1 MSFKNLMH
9 SAHWRS
15 CTMPLALL
23 TVGAHRFG
31 APGKDRACEDSRVIN
46 VRDALR
52 RAAMWNADRI
62 AIVSGSRTLTFREAW
77 TRGVRLANAFRE
89 LGLVPGDR
97 VAVLEENS
105 IEASD
110 FFLATAV
117 ANLVRVPLYKRNA
130 PEAHAHMIR
139 QTGCRAVVVT
149 QEHSE
154 ELDGVKAAA
163 PELRHVIVRTPDYEN
178 WLNSHSSL
186 DPNPTICEDD
196 YYVIRHSGGTTGR
209 SKGMAFSHR
218 AWMETERDWTYRLPP
233 IEAGDACTH
242 VAPISHGSG
251 YLFVPIWI
259 MGGYNILEPKFD
271 ASRVLQLL
279 SEHGGFFFAVP
290 TMLSDIVALSKK
302 EGLSFDRLKAIA
314 IAGAPIRPQTALSA
328 RALFGERLHQFYG
341 QTEAVPA
348 TWMTPR
354 EWFSETMDSE
364 PLQAVG
370 RVMPFARLE
379 IRDEE
384 NRPVEAGVSGEVA
397 LQVSGQMELIW
408 GEPGMTAQRLVD
420 GWVLTGDIG
429 RLDKNGY
436 LYLVDRK
443 DDLIISGGFNIW
455 PAELEIAIASL
466 AEVREVVVVGVPH
479 PRWGETPVA
488 IVVLHEGKRIPTE
501 TIIQTCA
508 DKLGGYKKPSQVL
521 FRSELLPRTA
531 VGKIARKQ
539 IRETFWNGIS
549 TRVSGA

>member
-1 MSFKNLMH
+1 ML
-9 SAHWRS
+9 
-15 CTMPLALL
+15 
-23 TVGAHRFG
+23 
-31 APGKDRACEDSRVIN
+31 N

-62 AIVSGSRTLTFREAW
+62 AIVSGSRRLTFREAW
-77 TRGVRLANAFRE
+77 DRGLRLANALLD
-89 LGLVPGDR
+89 LGLTPGDR
-97 VAVLEENS
+97 VAVLEDNCV
-105 IEASD
+105 EAAD
-110 FFLATAV
+110 FFLAMAA
-117 ANLVRVPLYKRNA
+117 ANLVRVPLYKRNS
-130 PEAHAHMIR
+130 PDAHAQMIR
-139 QTGCRAVVVT
+139 QTGCRAVVVA
-149 QEHSE
+149 EGYLD
-154 ELDGVKAAA
+154 ELSGIKAVA
-163 PELRHVIVRTPDYEN
+163 PDLEHVIVRGADYEE
-178 WLNSHSSL
+178 WLSKHSNV
-186 DPNPTICEDD
+186 DPNPDISADD

-251 YLFVPIWI
+251 YLFVPIWSL
-259 MGGYNILEPKFD
+259 GGYNILEPKFD
-271 ASRVLQLL
+271 AVRVLHLL

-290 TMLSDIVALSKK
+290 TMLSDIVALTDK
-302 EGLSFDRLKAIA
+302 GRFNFDKLKAIA

-354 EWFSETMDSE
+354 EWFGETVGSE
-364 PLQAVG
+364 PLHSVG

-384 NRPVEAGVSGEVA
+384 NLAVEVGTSGEVA
-397 LQVSGQMELIW
+397 LQVSGQLEKIW
-408 GEPGMTAQRLVD
+408 GEPEMTTQRLVD

-429 RLDKNGY
+429 RLDQNGY

-466 AEVREVVVVGVPH
+466 PEVREVVVVSAPH

-488 IVVLHEGKRIPTE
+488 IVVLHEGKRLSE
-501 TIIQTCA
+501 EAIIQICT
-508 DKLGGYKKPSQVL
+508 DRLGGYKKPSRVH
-521 FRSELLPRTA
+521 FRSDLLPRTA
-531 VGKIARKQ
+531 VGKISRKQ
-539 IRETFWNGIS
+539 IREAFWEGVH
-549 TRVSGA
+549 TRIGGA